1 PGVGLARAPVRA
13 LKGQPQAAQDLAYAP
28 VGEGGAEQLLDQSGD
43 LDGGPQGA
51 AQPQLVGL
59 VDQEGLGQSLF
70 LGGGELGVLTGFSAR
85 PARAQSLDTVCFLAA
100 APVANRVGADTED
113 AHGLGRAHTVV
124 DRAHHPHPQCFL
136 LGGCELA
143 HVHTQVIVIAHV
155 PVTPQEPTDSG
166 SISATRMTTSSSCTV
181 PTPLMWNTYT

>member
-1 PGVGLARAPVRA
+1 
-13 LKGQPQAAQDLAYAP
+13 
-28 VGEGGAEQLLDQSGD
+28 
-43 LDGGPQGA
+43 
-51 AQPQLVGL
+51 
-59 VDQEGLGQSLF
+59 
-70 LGGGELGVLTGFSAR
+70 VLTGFSAR
-85 PARAQSLDTVCFLAA
+85 PARAQSLDTVCILAA

-136 LGGCELA
+136 LGGSELA

-166 SISATRMTTSSSCTV
+166 SIPRGHGIGTCLAR
-181 PTPLMWNTYT
+181 TPSE

>member
-1 PGVGLARAPVRA
+1 
-13 LKGQPQAAQDLAYAP
+13 
-28 VGEGGAEQLLDQSGD
+28 
-43 LDGGPQGA
+43 
-51 AQPQLVGL
+51 
-59 VDQEGLGQSLF
+59 
-70 LGGGELGVLTGFSAR
+70 R

-166 SISATRMTTSSSCTV
+166 SIVVKAGGPYRGRREA
-181 PTPLMWNTYT
+181 LE

>member
-1 PGVGLARAPVRA
+1 
-13 LKGQPQAAQDLAYAP
+13 LAYAP

-70 LGGGELGVLTGFSAR
+70 LGGGELGVLTGVSAR

-100 APVANRVGADTED
+100 APVANRVGADTAD
-113 AHGLGRAHTVV
+113 AHGLGRAHPVV
-124 DRAHHPHPQCFL
+124 DRAHRPPP
-136 LGGCELA
+136 
-143 HVHTQVIVIAHV
+143 QVIVIAHV

-166 SISATRMTTSSSCTV
+166 SIPSVENET
-181 PTPLMWNTYT
+181 W